1 MNYHLI
7 DAIHL
12 NILHFNIVLVLDEKN
27 KGNSSNIFI
36 RINFSETTGNI
47 PKYHIRKHLK
57 RINNEQND
65 FLLLNY

>member
-1 MNYHLI
+1 M
-7 DAIHL
+7 
-12 NILHFNIVLVLDEKN
+12 LVLDKKD